1 VHVQAGAAAGEALE
15 VGLRVEVA
23 VEFVRPSLAGTES
36 DFFAGSV
43 PRASGLARGRAPV
56 ERHLGSR
63 ANGIFHMHLE
73 QLRGQVLSVKAALC
87 YSLDSHGIRPFFLN
101 DCALPPGEQLGQR
114 QAEFYLSD
122 EGLPVCAFLPIT
134 IVAQQKAAFLIGI
147 GFLLK
152 RPRQATQHATVRV
165 ICYAKYTL

>member
-1 VHVQAGAAAGEALE
+1 
-15 VGLRVEVA
+15 VA
-23 VEFVRPSLAGTES
+23 VEFVRLSLAGIAS
-36 DFFAGSV
+36 DIFAGSV
-43 PRASGLARGRAPV
+43 PRASGHARGRAPV
-56 ERHLGSR
+56 ERHLGNR
-63 ANGIFHMHLE
+63 AIFHMHLE
-73 QLRGQVLSVKAALC
+73 QLRGQVLSVKTASC
-87 YSLDSHGIRPFFLN
+87 YSLDSHGIRPFFLI
-101 DCALPPGEQLGQR
+101 DCALPLGEQLGQR
-114 QAEFYLSD
+114 QAEFYLSY